1 MSTLNTTPPSIA
13 GPAAGRRLA
22 SVSCL
27 MLVGSLLGF
36 SLVVAKLAV
45 DQGADPLVLLC
56 LAMMISGSILM
67 AIEWRAGQIP
77 KINRHIT
84 EYALVTGALFCAP
97 NAAGFLAVRH
107 VGAGFLSLTFAFPI
121 LLTYVL
127 TLALRLEG
135 FNRIK
140 ALGVCAG
147 LAGGSILALS
157 KVSLGTSPAFW
168 VVLAMSS
175 PVAIAFGNIY
185 RTLRWP
191 PGISSMFL
199 AAAMLLCGG
208 VFLIPV
214 TLYTA
219 PGGFIDLI
227 AMPDLAFLLAVQT
240 SIFTVLYY
248 FYFVLQRLAGPVYLS
263 QIGSIGAT
271 VGTVAAVVLLRE
283 AVPPNLATAALF
295 VAGGIVLF
303 QIGVKRMVRKPV

>member
-1 MSTLNTTPPSIA
+1 MSTVNTAPPSIA
-13 GPAAGRRLA
+13 GPAAGSRLA
-22 SVSCL
+22 AVSCL
-27 MLVGSLLGF
+27 LLVGSLLGF

-56 LAMMISGSILM
+56 LAMIISGTILM
-67 AIEWRAGQIP
+67 AVEWRGGTIP
-77 KINRHIT
+77 KINRHIA

-147 LAGGSILALS
+147 LTGGCILALS

-175 PVAIAFGNIY
+175 PVAIAIGNIY

-191 PGISSMFL
+191 PGVSSMFL
-199 AAAMLLCGG
+199 ASAMLLCGG
-208 VFLIPV
+208 LVLLPV

-227 AMPDLAFLLAVQT
+227 TIPNLVLLLVVQT
-240 SIFTVLYY
+240 GIFTILYY

-263 QIGSIGAT
+263 QIGSIGAS

-283 AVPPNLATAALF
+283 ALPANLAMAAVF

-303 QIGVKRMVRKPV
+303 QIGSKRAGVR